1 MNHRRSGARW
11 AAMLATAL
19 AVVLALPGAARAGVL
34 EVGITHYRGGRL
46 AAAEAV
52 FRQAAR
58 AQPRSHQVRLW
69 LGVTLYAQ
77 RRYREAAAVLA
88 GAAAMRPRDPQTW
101 VWWGHALA
109 QAGETVRAR
118 QVLQQVLLLRPSRP
132 VAELAQIGLR
142 SLSAP
147 SPAAR
152 PRPPAGASALLDPAT
167 YAQLARSFNPR
178 LSATEARGIAEA
190 ILAFGRQYNV
200 DPRLIASL
208 IAVESGFSPTARS
221 HKGAMGLGQLMPAT
235 AASLG
240 VSAYDPIQNVYGT
253 VRVMR
258 GNLDRFGW
266 DLNLALAAYNAG
278 KGAVERYGG
287 IPPYAETQLYVRSV
301 GKLYLKMR
309 ALYAAGGPGEG
320 LAWGR
325 GGQGH

>member
-1 MNHRRSGARW
+1 MSHRRPVGLWGA
-11 AAMLATAL
+11 AL
-19 AVVLALPGAARAGVL
+19 AVVLALPAPARAGML
-34 EVGITHYRGGRL
+34 ETGIAHYRGGRL
-46 AAAEAV
+46 AAAEAT
-52 FRQAAR
+52 FRRAAR
-58 AQPRSHQVRLW
+58 AQPRAHQVRLW

-88 GAAAMRPRDPQTW
+88 GAAALRPRDPEIW

-109 QAGETVRAR
+109 QAGEAVRAR

-132 VAELAQIGLR
+132 VAELAQMGMR
-142 SLSAP
+142 SLSDPA
-147 SPAAR
+147 PAAR
-152 PRPPAGASALLDPAT
+152 QGPRAGVSASLDPAT
-167 YAQLARSFNPR
+167 YAQLAQSFNPR
-178 LSATEARGIAEA
+178 LSATDARGIAEA

-253 VRVMR
+253 VRVIR

-309 ALYAAGGPGEG
+309 DLYSAGGPGEG
-320 LAWGR
+320 LASGK